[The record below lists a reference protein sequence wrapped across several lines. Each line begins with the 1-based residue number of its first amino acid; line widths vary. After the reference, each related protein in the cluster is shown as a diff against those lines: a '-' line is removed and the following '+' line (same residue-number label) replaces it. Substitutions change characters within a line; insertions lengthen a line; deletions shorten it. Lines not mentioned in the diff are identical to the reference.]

1 MEVDHLAFNPTV
13 FDTRPASEWLPAVF
27 RALDEQHVLCSRLAE
42 LGEEQAIH
50 VESGKTDELMR
61 VLGDRQQ
68 LLDRIVRINT
78 RLEPFRSRREAIF
91 PRLTDQQRG
100 QIEQRI
106 ESIAGLVD
114 RVRRR
119 DDQDRQ
125 ALEKQRKSVA
135 EELAGIGKLKG
146 AVAAYAGAAETV
158 ARSSNRGA
166 RFQDHLG

>member
-1 MEVDHLAFNPTV
+1 MEADHLAFNPAV
-13 FDTRPASEWLPAVF
+13 FDTRPASEWLPAVI
-27 RALDEQHVLCSRLAE
+27 RALDEQQVLCSRLAE
-42 LGEEQAIH
+42 LGDEQALH
-50 VESGKTDELMR
+50 VQAGRTEELMR

-68 LLDRIVRINT
+68 LLDRIVRINS
-78 RLEPFRSRREAIF
+78 RLEPFRSRRENLL
-91 PRLTDQQRG
+91 PRLNDQQRG

-125 ALEKQRKSVA
+125 ILELQRKTVA
-135 EELAGIGKLKG
+135 DELAGIGKLKG

-158 ARSSNRGA
+158 ARSSTRGA
-166 RFQDHLG
+166 RFQDHMG